1 MPECDHCGAHVSDQF
16 ERVFADA
23 DGRLRACP
31 ACSSTAGIAETA
43 RERAPEL

>member
-16 ERVFADA
+16 EHVFADP